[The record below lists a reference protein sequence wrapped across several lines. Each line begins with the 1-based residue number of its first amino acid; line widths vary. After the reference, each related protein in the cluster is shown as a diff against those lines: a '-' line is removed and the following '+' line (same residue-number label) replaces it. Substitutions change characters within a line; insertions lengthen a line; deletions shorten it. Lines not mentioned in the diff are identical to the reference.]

1 MISGIRSPIA
11 TTVQFADEADEYVP
25 QLEVVETTETYGKFQ
40 IAGLERGW
48 GTTLGNGLRRVLLGA
63 MPGTSITSARIVGQQ
78 HEYGSVPH
86 MREGIGEFLINAKG
100 IRIRAR
106 AETTQ
111 KVLTLYAS
119 GEGEIVAGDIKPHSV
134 FEVVNPEH
142 HLATLDSDEGEL
154 VVTFGI
160 EKGEGYRAFD
170 HEDTTGHGIL
180 PVDAI
185 FTPVFKANYEVEA
198 MSGRLSG
205 KDLLTIEIW
214 TDRTVEPV
222 EALRTAADIFKSKLD
237 IITTPPESEEH
248 TDSDA
253 MTELLETEIKD
264 LGDQLSSR
272 IINAL
277 SRYPIRTLG
286 ELMRFTPDT
295 LKQEV
300 RNFGEVSFREL
311 RDFMVERELW
321 PPEDEEPE
329 ESETIA

>member
-1 MISGIRSPIA
+1 MIGSGIRTLGPA
-11 TTVQFADEADEYVP
+11 TATVQFTDDTEDFVP
-25 QLEVVETTETYGKFQ
+25 QLEVVESSETYGKFQ

-48 GTTLGNGLRRVLLGA
+48 GTTFGNGLRRVLLGA
-63 MPGTSITSARIVGQQ
+63 MPGTAITSARIRDQQ

-106 AETTQ
+106 SETTQ
-111 KVLTLYAS
+111 KVLSLYAT
-119 GEGEIVAGDIKPHSV
+119 GEGEVVAGDIKPHSV

-142 HLATLDSDEGEL
+142 HLATIDSEDGILD
-154 VVTFGI
+154 VTFTV

-170 HEDTTGHGIL
+170 HEEFPGHGIS

-185 FTPVFKANYEVEA
+185 FTPVLKANYEVEG

-222 EALRTAADIFKSKLD
+222 EALTIAADIFKSKLG
-237 IITTPPESEEH
+237 IITTTPDADEQA
-248 TDSDA
+248 DSDA
-253 MTELLETEIKD
+253 RTELLDTEIKD

-277 SRYPIRTLG
+277 SRHSIRTLR
-286 ELMRFTPDT
+286 ELVEFKPAK
-295 LKQEV
+295 LKQNV

-311 RDFMVERELW
+311 RDFMYEKELW
-321 PPEDEEPE
+321 TPEDEEPNP
-329 ESETIA
+329 

>member
-1 MISGIRSPIA
+1 MIGGIRSPIA
-11 TTVQFADEADEYVP
+11 TTVQFADDTEEYVP
-25 QLEVVETTETYGKFQ
+25 QLECVETTETYGRFQ

-63 MPGTSITSARIVGQQ
+63 MPGTAITSARIVGQQ
-78 HEYGSVPH
+78 HEYGSIPH

-119 GEGEIVAGDIKPHSV
+119 GEGEVVAGDIKPHSV

-142 HLATLDSDEGEL
+142 HLATIDSDEGEL
-154 VVTFGI
+154 VVTFGV

-170 HEDTTGHGIL
+170 HEETTGHGIL

-185 FTPVFKANYEVEA
+185 FTPVLKANYEVEG

-205 KDLLTIEIW
+205 RDLLTIEIW
-214 TDRTVEPV
+214 TDRTLEPI

-237 IITTPPESEEH
+237 IITAQPESEDH
-248 TDSDA
+248 ADSDA
-253 MTELLETEIKD
+253 MSELLETEIKD

-286 ELMRFTPDT
+286 ELMRFTPET

-321 PPEDEEPE
+321 PPEDEVQE
-329 ESETIA
+329 E